1 MCGTIHPWRRNLC
14 RPGQCSRKDH
24 PLRRCSRVCP
34 VLRLRPLEVP
44 LEARARSKKQRVR
57 SDLIIFDMVLHHISS
72 PAKTF
77 KECAELLNEQGS
89 LLVVELRSHDQ
100 DWVRDTCG
108 DLWLGF
114 EERDLNHWAEKASLG
129 KGQSSFLS
137 LRNGFQIQIRVF
149 QKT

>member
-1 MCGTIHPWRRNLC
+1 
-14 RPGQCSRKDH
+14 
-24 PLRRCSRVCP
+24 
-34 VLRLRPLEVP
+34 
-44 LEARARSKKQRVR
+44 
-57 SDLIIFDMVLHHISS
+57 MVLHHISS
-72 PAKTF
+72 PAKAF
-77 KECAELLNEQGS
+77 KECAELLNERGY

-114 EERDLNHWAEKASLG
+114 EERDLNHWAEKSSLD

-149 QKT
+149 HKETHST